1 MSCMLVT
8 IEDNVKLEFAL
19 KNGTFNLDVLDFC
32 FLVDNKAYVKK
43 LGIVGKMC
51 YDGVGPVKGRYE

>member
-1 MSCMLVT
+1 ML
-8 IEDNVKLEFAL
+8 KLEFAL
-19 KNGTFNLDVLDFC
+19 KNGTFNLDVFDFC